1 MKKILT
7 FIILKTDSFQLW
19 FLCVLRISTTEI
31 IMGIIKINV
40 NNLENY
46 IIFQIIDKIDKGIV
60 VNLASPPCMLGH
72 LKLPFS
78 PFWG

>member
-1 MKKILT
+1 M
-7 FIILKTDSFQLW
+7 
-19 FLCVLRISTTEI
+19 RISTTEI